1 LFWAYYNRGMKLKT
15 YTTQNGTRLVL
26 SHNDQTTRPYTIT
39 DQTGHL
45 WSASKSLSYIRKRWN
60 EFVDESERNLNQRV
74 TFQKKVLDARV

>member
-45 WSASKSLSYIRKRWN
+45 WSASQSLSYIRKRWN
-60 EFVDESERNLNQRV
+60 EFVDESDRNTNHRV
-74 TFQKKVLDARV
+74 IFNRKLKSARV